1 MPIES
6 FFLCDL
12 GSLGAATGTG
22 AAMLSIHTSLNG
34 FSSACTRHSLAHTHT
49 YTYTYT
55 YIHKCTYTHT
65 CIYTYTQ
72 PIHIH
77 IHIVQYVHCV
87 AAWSESAHQ
96 LLQSPCSAQ
105 GLLLDDMIGIMNRCK
120 QQWKGEL
127 QMYLHIRATSEY
139 VHTGWHGEARLGPCP
154 AQAKQSRLRYQTH
167 TQGNKITDHAQQ
179 LT

>member
-1 MPIES
+1 MTWAPWGRQQAPAQQCS
-6 FFLCDL
+6 ASTHHSTASHLH
-12 GSLGAATGTG
+12 AQGT
-22 AAMLSIHTSLNG
+22 AWHIHI
-34 FSSACTRHSLAHTHT
+34 HIHIHT
-49 YTYTYT
+49 YTNVHIHTHV
-55 YIHKCTYTHT
+55 YIR
-65 CIYTYTQ
+65 I

-87 AAWSESAHQ
+87 AAWSELAHQ

-120 QQWKGEL
+120 QQWKGES